1 MTLRSFGN
9 GLSVKIKMAKLF
21 IFLIFNF
28 NKNHFRHLLHI
39 YLIEVIK
46 MVIRIQSVNHMNA
59 FLLPN
64 SIRPQAAHYNVFQ
77 ADDGVILFI
86 PVKDISE

>member
-1 MTLRSFGN
+1 M
-9 GLSVKIKMAKLF
+9 F
-21 IFLIFNF
+21 IFLIFDVT
-28 NKNHFRHLLHI
+28 KNHFHHPLRI

-46 MVIRIQSVNHMNA
+46 MVIKIQSVNHMNA
-59 FLLPN
+59 FLLPD

-86 PVKDISE
+86 PVKNVSE

>member
-1 MTLRSFGN
+1 
-9 GLSVKIKMAKLF
+9 MAKLF
-21 IFLIFNF
+21 ISSFFSF
-28 NKNHFRHLLHI
+28 NKNHFRHLLRI

-64 SIRPQAAHYNVFQ
+64 NIQPKAAQYKVFQ

>member
-1 MTLRSFGN
+1 
-9 GLSVKIKMAKLF
+9 
-21 IFLIFNF
+21 
-28 NKNHFRHLLHI
+28 
-39 YLIEVIK
+39 

-64 SIRPQAAHYNVFQ
+64 NIQPKAAQYKVFQ